1 MVEFIIYNAES
12 QIPNSKEILKYWN
25 HNGNLTDLILRF
37 FGRKEFFIGEMLD
50 FTSIDTMLVG
60 YHRNINDDFD
70 DILKITRKYYVPIFF
85 KPEDQEKV
93 FENSKIVYELIL
105 LNH

>member
-1 MVEFIIYNAES
+1 MVEFIIYNAEC
-12 QIPNSKEILKYWN
+12 QISNSEKILHYWN
-25 HNGNLTDLILRF
+25 HNGHLTDLILRF
-37 FGRKEFFIGEMLD
+37 FGKKEFFIGEMFD
-50 FTSIDTMLVG
+50 FTNIDTMLVG
-60 YHRNINDDFD
+60 YQRNINDDFD
-70 DILKITRKYYVPIFF
+70 DILKITRKYYIPIFF